1 MNYTDLTKEEQKV
14 AETIE
19 NFFMINKSIKRKS
32 FVRVLGFLINKYK
45 IKKVD

>member
-1 MNYTDLTKEEQKV
+1 MNYTDLSKEEQKI
-14 AETIE
+14 ADIIDD
-19 NFFMINKSIKRKS
+19 FFMINKSIKRKS